1 MKFFFD
7 LFPII
12 LFFIAYK
19 VFDIEVAT
27 AVAIAATFAQIG
39 WLWFRGR
46 KIDTMLWVSLV
57 IITVFGGLTLYLHDE
72 NFIKWK
78 PTVLYW
84 AFATALLGGYPVPEK
99 EPDAGPARRTDGIAR
114 CRLDEAQLV
123 MDRFLCLHGLRQP
136 VRRAQLLD

>member
-1 MKFFFD
+1 
-7 LFPII
+7 
-12 LFFIAYK
+12 
-19 VFDIEVAT
+19 
-27 AVAIAATFAQIG
+27 VAIAATFAQIG

-84 AFATALLGGYPVPEK
+84 AFATALLGGYPVPEE
-99 EPDAGPARRTDGIAR
+99 EPDAGPPRRQMELPEVAWTKLNWSWIAFF
-114 CRLDEAQLV
+114 V
-123 MDRFLCLHGLRQP
+123 FHGLSPTCSSRSTS
-136 VRRAQLLD
+136 RLTTGSTSSSSAASG